1 MGRARRR
8 DKEEVGQREPLQ
20 DLHGHPK
27 VAVVERVEGAAEE
40 GDPATP
46 PVHYCRTWPSPK
58 ATNLVVV
65 SSDSPIGPKAWIFV
79 VLMPIS
85 APSPSW

>member
-1 MGRARRR
+1 MGRASRR
-8 DKEEVGQREPLQ
+8 DKEQVGQREPLQ
-20 DLHGHPK
+20 NLNGHPK
-27 VAVVERVEGAAEE
+27 VAVVKRVEGAAEN
-40 GDPATP
+40 GDPAIP
-46 PVHYCRTWPSPK
+46 SVHYRRTCPSPK

-79 VLMPIS
+79 VLIPIS